1 MRMIAAFALTTAMA
15 VAYANASS
23 IIAVGDIEEGV
34 GPSTILFGE
43 TAGGALVETQQVDIG
58 STVELSSV
66 LSDSPSVAMVVQR
79 AGTPTPSVVIVGE
92 PGGSVVE
99 DKISEVVNPV
109 ASQSGMAMMPMI
121 IRGGMVGDAF
131 SRPVP
136 TSASQTGP
144 TTMPTL
150 DPNDKGT
157 PSKRKALK
165 RQAERQRAM
174 AQEAPQEAPARMP
187 HTE

>member
-1 MRMIAAFALTTAMA
+1 MRMIAAFALTTAIA

-23 IIAVGDIEEGV
+23 IIAVGGNEEAI
-34 GPSTILFGE
+34 GPSTIIFGG
-43 TAGGALVETQQVDIG
+43 TTGAALVETQQVDIG
-58 STVELSSV
+58 STVDLSSV
-66 LSDSPSVAMVVQR
+66 ISDSPSVKMVVQP
-79 AGTPTPSVVIVGE
+79 AGTPTPSVVILGE

-109 ASQSGMAMMPMI
+109 ANQSGMAMMPMI
-121 IRGGMVGDAF
+121 IRGGIVGDAF
-131 SRPVP
+131 ARPVP
-136 TSASQTGP
+136 ASASQTGP

-157 PSKRKALK
+157 ASKRKALK

-174 AQEAPQEAPARMP
+174 AQEAPQEAPAPMP